1 MASAPQCTAST
12 HRSAVVRG
20 THEFH
25 IVGYS
30 ERRQLHLGPR
40 LHLRCSRSPHIH
52 HPGAAHQNHYQ
63 GCHRHGQPSDRR
75 PRGPPAVWR
84 SDAAHRFC
92 RRIFAGMS
100 WKLSLPDAFRG
111 HEERYVTDDD
121 RLTIICTVDILQED
135 TQTAA
140 ETRKCLVSVVP
151 APTIPRDFQQL
162 LLLLEKYPKLS
173 DVTFLVEATE
183 FRAHRLVLA
192 MRSPVF
198 ATELFGDAK
207 ESTTSRIRIDDID
220 ASTFRAMIRFIYTDE
235 LPMKPINH
243 VESRS
248 PLNNNFK
255 EEYMSLARKLLV
267 AADRYDLERLR
278 LMCENI
284 LSECINVATVMKT
297 LLLVRGRQRC
307 YQLQDSCIKYIPSDP
322 DVYNAVRTTKEY
334 EELKETC
341 SSFIIEV
348 GGYDWKINVYPS
360 GYDVE
365 EHISVYL
372 CLCTDPGTATVKS
385 SNRFRIDDPN
395 GKSPSMSH
403 YVGHDGS
410 LTIHCDLDVHKEA
423 CTTSTSTTIAK
434 SMIVV
439 PPSNIAWHL
448 EQLMVSGQWS
458 NVTFMVEESKI
469 HAHWLIIAMRSPV
482 LFETVA
488 VETSNWVIRIDDMK
502 AAVLRAVLHFV
513 YTDELLPVDDA
524 VAAEEGPAAACRF
537 RLERMRAMC
546 ENLLAHLI
554 TKDNVL
560 SMLELAWRHQCE
572 DLKLYC
578 IEFTSLAMK

>member
-30 ERRQLHLGPR
+30 ERKPFARLTNKAVGNYTWDLVCTFGVQGHLTSITLELLTKTITKDVIATASLQIDDPLGR
-40 LHLRCSRSPHIH
+40 W
-52 HPGAAHQNHYQ
+52 
-63 GCHRHGQPSDRR
+63 
-75 PRGPPAVWR
+75 PPAVWR

-121 RLTIICTVDILQED
+121 RPTIICTVDILQED

-348 GGYDWKINVYPS
+348 SERVAHGQ
-360 GYDVE
+360 
-365 EHISVYL
+365 
-372 CLCTDPGTATVKS
+372 
-385 SNRFRIDDPN
+385 
-395 GKSPSMSH
+395 
-403 YVGHDGS
+403 
-410 LTIHCDLDVHKEA
+410 
-423 CTTSTSTTIAK
+423 
-434 SMIVV
+434 
-439 PPSNIAWHL
+439 PPFFL
-448 EQLMVSGQWS
+448 Q
-458 NVTFMVEESKI
+458 
-469 HAHWLIIAMRSPV
+469 
-482 LFETVA
+482 
-488 VETSNWVIRIDDMK
+488 
-502 AAVLRAVLHFV
+502 
-513 YTDELLPVDDA
+513 
-524 VAAEEGPAAACRF
+524 
-537 RLERMRAMC
+537 
-546 ENLLAHLI
+546 
-554 TKDNVL
+554 
-560 SMLELAWRHQCE
+560 
-572 DLKLYC
+572 
-578 IEFTSLAMK
+578 